1 MRRSL
6 LLHAGLTLVLLLLIA
21 LQGGRLAR
29 RNHWELDL
37 DGASPSTLSPQTIA
51 FLRQLDHKVSITYF
65 STDPERMPSR
75 LKHLEAEVR
84 QVLEALQAH
93 AYGHL
98 ELRVLD
104 PALSGAPGITYAAAK
119 KVSPFKVRRVLEDEH
134 QQQEIWSSLV
144 LAPEGAPEILIQSI
158 EQSDLLEE
166 LIIANLQTLAQPL
179 QPTFAV
185 AAPPGTCQLLPR
197 YLSQYGPVVEVDLD
211 RDPGA
216 PIDADVLF
224 WIQPQTISPA
234 QVRQLRRFLDEGR
247 SAVLAGSAYAIEYLP
262 AGGQWRFRAL
272 PLSTAWEELLRPWGL
287 RPQPDLLLDRAA
299 GPVSVAAGGSLS
311 QVEASF
317 QLRCTPAFRDGRS
330 FVAQARGALGF
341 VGASALE
348 LDPAAVA
355 TAGFQAEVVATT
367 TENAWVQPL
376 PQGEFSQAELSQAQ
390 FQVGKQNLMV
400 LLKPEDPWVGQLVVL
415 ASPSP
420 FQDPFIDQ
428 PGYGHQAL
436 LRDLARTLAAPQRL
450 VRIRVERPQPQPLP
464 PLGNAARLF
473 WRGWAVFALP
483 LILIVLGLRR
493 YRGSGRRWSPP
504 ALETVLRPG
513 LALAGLIALPWLG
526 RSMSPV
532 QLDLTE
538 EKLNTPAPLT
548 MQLLDQHRANLQ
560 VEAALT
566 PQASMPPG
574 LKIIEPKIKNLLGRA
589 GLAVRFLRPADQGE
603 RTRLQVQG
611 FRPIEVQRVLQDTL
625 ARQLVW
631 SGLRLEE
638 EGKSALI
645 PHLDQRSA
653 GHLEFLVAAALKRL
667 EMGRAPRVA
676 VVADWPRLSPAEALE
691 DFQRQGLSAPSGT
704 DVYRQLKI
712 LLQDYGYDV
721 TYVNPQEPVLPADTD
736 VFLWMQ
742 PRRDSGR
749 LIILLGQHLAQGRPG
764 IVALQHFNIQQR
776 QYRGAGFQTVY
787 WPQPQFQDL
796 DRYLNLLG
804 VEQVR
809 EVLMDRTQHH
819 LALATQVN
827 RSAQR
832 EYDPQEV
839 ALPFLIR
846 AVGTDF
852 SPASEITRHL
862 GDLLFIWGNRFAL
875 DINRLQALGLTSQVL
890 VSTSDQAWSFA
901 WQGGWLPPEIFTPTS
916 YLPGRQP
923 LALDLEGVFPPPA
936 LSAEGKVSLLPPA
949 PGQAPGQLLLIG
961 SSEMFKDDYLYA
973 PGFEDAQFMLNAVAR
988 AAYGPELAA
997 LQARHPASR
1006 GFAFIDT
1013 GAKACWRAFALGAGP
1028 LLLLLGGLYRW
1039 RRRHHP
1045 LRLAR

>member
-1 MRRSL
+1 MKRSPW
-6 LLHAGLTLVLLLLIA
+6 LHAGLSLILLLLIA

-37 DGASPSTLSPQTIA
+37 GGGAPSTLSPQTIA
-51 FLRQLDHKVSITYF
+51 FLRQLDHKISITYF
-65 STDPERMPSR
+65 ATDPGQMPSR

-104 PALSGAPGITYAAAK
+104 PARSGAPGITYAAAK

-166 LIIANLQTLAQPL
+166 LIITHLQTLEQPL

-211 RDPGA
+211 RDPGT

-224 WIQPQTISPA
+224 WIQPQTVSPA
-234 QVRQLRRFLDEGR
+234 QVRQLRRFLDSGR
-247 SAVLAGSAYAIEYLP
+247 SAVLAGSAYTIEYLP

-272 PLSTAWEELLRPWGL
+272 PQSTAWEELLRPWGL
-287 RPQPDLLLDRAA
+287 RPQSDLLLDRAA
-299 GPVSVAAGGSLS
+299 GPVSVAAGVDLS
-311 QVEASF
+311 QVEAPF

-330 FVAQARGALGF
+330 FAAQARGALAF

-348 LDPAAVA
+348 LDLAKVAA
-355 TAGFQAEVVATT
+355 AGYQAEVVATT
-367 TENAWVQPL
+367 TGNAWVQPL
-376 PQGEFSQAELSQAQ
+376 PQGEFGQGEMSQAQ
-390 FQVGKQNLMV
+390 FQVGKQNLMIF
-400 LLKPEDPWVGQLVVL
+400 LKPEDPWAGQLVVL

-428 PGYGHQAL
+428 PGFGHQAF

-464 PLGNAARLF
+464 PLSDAARLF
-473 WRGWAVFALP
+473 WRGWAVFAMP
-483 LILIVLGLRR
+483 LVLLVLGLRR
-493 YRGSGRRWSPP
+493 YRGSGRRWSLP
-504 ALETVLRPG
+504 ALETALRPG
-513 LALAGLIALPWLG
+513 LVLAGIIALPWLG

-548 MQLLDQHRANLQ
+548 LQLLDQHRTGLQ

-566 PQASMPPG
+566 PQASMPPR
-574 LKIIEPKIKNLLGRA
+574 LKTIEPKIKNLLGQ
-589 GLAVRFLRPADQGE
+589 GDLAVRFLRPADQGE
-603 RTRLQVQG
+603 RTLLQAQG

-631 SGLRLEE
+631 SGLRLGE

-645 PHLDQRSA
+645 PHLDQRNV

-667 EMGRAPRVA
+667 ERGRAPRVA

-721 TYVNPQEPVLPADTD
+721 TYVNPQEPVLPDSTD

-749 LIILLGQHLAQGRPG
+749 LMVMLGQHLAQGRPA

-875 DINRLQALGLTSQVL
+875 DINRLQALGLASQVL
-890 VSTSDQAWSFA
+890 VSTSDQAWSFV
-901 WQGGWLPPEIFTPTS
+901 WQGGWLPPETFSPTS
-916 YLPGRQP
+916 YLSGRQP
-923 LALDLEGVFPPPA
+923 LALDLEGIFPPPA

-949 PGQAPGQLLLIG
+949 PGQPPGQLLLIG
-961 SSEMFKDDYLYA
+961 SSEMFKDEYLYT
-973 PGFEDAQFMLNAVAR
+973 PDFEDAQFLLNAVAR
-988 AAYGPELAA
+988 AAYGSELAA
-997 LQARHPASR
+997 LQARHPAAR
-1006 GFAFIDT
+1006 GFAFIDI
-1013 GAKACWRAFALGAGP
+1013 GAKIFWRSFALGAGP
-1028 LLLLLGGLYRW
+1028 LLLLLIGLYRW
-1039 RRRHHP
+1039 RWRHHP